1 MYWRT
6 IRDQPEQLPVAAV
19 MARPADVVRQEVM
32 FADDIVICRVEL
44 EVAEMM
50 LRFPLGIPRTERRRR
65 RRSRCERRGW
75 RDRGTR

>member
-6 IRDQPEQLPVAAV
+6 IRDQPEQLPV
-19 MARPADVVRQEVM
+19 ARPADVVRQEVM

-50 LRFPLGIPRTERRRR
+50 LRFPLGIPRTESRRRR
-65 RRSRCERRGW
+65 RRSWCERRGW
-75 RDRGTR
+75 RYRGTR